1 MKRILL
7 SGLIALTLPAHA
19 DIVIYGT
26 RVIYPADQKEIVVQ
40 LMNESTRASLVQSW
54 IDDGDTTLPPEKIDV
69 PFLLTPPVIRVKG
82 NSGQQIKIKKIANS
96 LPNDK
101 ESLFYFNVPDIPPN
115 TNNQD
120 GKNTLKFAMQN
131 RLKMLYR
138 PKGIESV
145 TQNSIK
151 KLGFSRGNGGLNL
164 NNATAN
170 WITIPKIE
178 ANKVQ
183 LNGKTILLP
192 PLSSQLLQLRNNGS
206 NQYVVTIIDD
216 RGNYVSDTIRVK

>member
-26 RVIYPADQKEIVVQ
+26 RVIYPAEKKEIIVQ
-40 LMNESTRASLVQSW
+40 LMNESTKASLVQSW

-82 NSGQQIKIKKIANS
+82 NSGQQIKIKKIANN
-96 LPNDK
+96 LPSDK
-101 ESLFYFNVPDIPPN
+101 ESLFYFNVLDIPPN

-131 RLKMLYR
+131 RLKLLYR
-138 PKGIESV
+138 PKSVESV

-151 KLGFSRGNGGLNL
+151 KLSFSRSNGGLNL

-178 ANKVQ
+178 
-183 LNGKTILLP
+183 
-192 PLSSQLLQLRNNGS
+192 
-206 NQYVVTIIDD
+206 
-216 RGNYVSDTIRVK
+216 